1 LDDAPV
7 KAPRFNVF
15 SVAACAPNGLIY
27 ARFSSMRDRIAY
39 TRYSRFMTDSSGDP
53 MALDPQA
60 QAVFAAFAGMPA
72 LDFAQLTAPAY
83 RAILAAGGGFAPG
96 DPIAAEEDLTIP
108 TASGPLAARLYR
120 PVIESGDGGMNNEGL
135 LSLTIFFHGGGFVS
149 CGLDTHANLCRC
161 LAQRAQTVVLSVEYR
176 LAPEARFPAAAL
188 DACNAVRWAA
198 SNSADLR
205 VRPGALAVAGDS
217 AGGNLAAVA
226 AQQLRHSG
234 VNIAHQLLFY
244 PVVDCATE
252 HPSYESMGDGYFL
265 TADMM
270 RWFKNQYF
278 AADTDRADPLASP
291 LAATDLTGVAS
302 ATLISAE
309 YDPLRDEAE
318 QYAARLAQAGVL
330 TTHLRWPGQMHG
342 FASLLGALD
351 AADQALTMAAR
362 SLRHALHARNT

>member
-1 LDDAPV
+1 
-7 KAPRFNVF
+7 
-15 SVAACAPNGLIY
+15 
-27 ARFSSMRDRIAY
+27 
-39 TRYSRFMTDSSGDP
+39 
-53 MALDPQA
+53 MALDPEA
-60 QAVFAAFAGMPA
+60 QAVLAALAGMPP

-83 RAILAAGGGFAPG
+83 RAMLAAGGSFAPG
-96 DPIAAEEDLTIP
+96 DPVASEEDLMIP
-108 TASGPLAARLYR
+108 TAGGPIGARLYR
-120 PVIESGDGGMNNEGL
+120 PVIEGGDGL
-135 LSLTIFFHGGGFVS
+135 LPLTVFFHGGGFVS

-161 LAQRAQTVVLSVEYR
+161 LAQRARTVVLSVDYQ

-188 DACNAVRWAA
+188 DACDAVRWAA

-205 VRPGALAVAGDS
+205 VRSGALAVAGDS

-226 AQQLRHSG
+226 AQQVRHSG

-252 HPSYESMGDGYFL
+252 YPSYKSMGDGYLL

-270 RWFKNQYF
+270 RWFKDQYF
-278 AADTDRADPLASP
+278 AAGSNRADPLASP

-302 ATLISAE
+302 ATIISAE

-318 QYAARLAQAGVL
+318 HYAARLAQAGVL

-342 FASLLGALD
+342 FASFLGVLD
-351 AADQALTMAAR
+351 AADHALTMAAQA
-362 SLRHALHARNT
+362 LRHALHTQNT

>member
-1 LDDAPV
+1 
-7 KAPRFNVF
+7 
-15 SVAACAPNGLIY
+15 
-27 ARFSSMRDRIAY
+27 
-39 TRYSRFMTDSSGDP
+39 

-60 QAVFAAFAGMPA
+60 QAVLAALAGMPP

-83 RAILAAGGGFAPG
+83 RAMLAAGGGFAPG
-96 DPIAAEEDLTIP
+96 DAIAAEEDLMIP
-108 TASGPLAARLYR
+108 TASGSIAARLYR
-120 PVIESGDGGMNNEGL
+120 PVTEGADDKDL
-135 LSLTIFFHGGGFVS
+135 LPLTVFFHGGGFVS

-161 LAQRAQTVVLSVEYR
+161 LAQRARTVVLSVDYR

-188 DACNAVRWAA
+188 DACDAVRWAA

-234 VNIAHQLLFY
+234 VNIAHQVLFY

-252 HPSYESMGDGYFL
+252 HPSYESMGERYLL

-270 RWFKNQYF
+270 RWFKSEYF
-278 AADTDRADPLASP
+278 AEGSNRADPLASP

-302 ATLISAE
+302 ATIISAE
-309 YDPLRDEAE
+309 YDPLRDEVE
-318 QYAARLAQAGVL
+318 HYAARLAQAGVL

-351 AADQALTMAAR
+351 AADHALTLAAQT
-362 SLRHALHARNT
+362 LRHALHDQNT

>member
-1 LDDAPV
+1 
-7 KAPRFNVF
+7 
-15 SVAACAPNGLIY
+15 
-27 ARFSSMRDRIAY
+27 
-39 TRYSRFMTDSSGDP
+39 

-60 QAVFAAFAGMPA
+60 QAVLAAFAGMPP
-72 LDFAQLTAPAY
+72 LDFAQLSAPAY
-83 RAILAAGGGFAPG
+83 RAMLAAGGGFAPG

-108 TASGPLAARLYR
+108 TANGPLAARLYR
-120 PVIESGDGGMNNEGL
+120 PVTEGGDDNGRL
-135 LSLTIFFHGGGFVS
+135 PLTVFFHGGGFVS
-149 CGLDTHANLCRC
+149 CGLNTHANLCRC
-161 LAQRAQTVVLSVEYR
+161 LAQRARTVVLSVGYR

-188 DACNAVRWAA
+188 DACDAVRWAA
-198 SNSADLR
+198 SNSSDLR

-226 AQQLRHSG
+226 AQQLRHSD

-244 PVVDCATE
+244 PVVDCASE

-270 RWFKNQYF
+270 RWFKDQYF
-278 AADTDRADPLASP
+278 AEGAQRADPLASP

-302 ATLISAE
+302 ATIISAE

-318 QYAARLAQAGVL
+318 HYAARLAQAGVL

-351 AADQALTMAAR
+351 AADHALTMAAR
-362 SLRHALHARNT
+362 TLRHALYAQNT

>member
-1 LDDAPV
+1 
-7 KAPRFNVF
+7 
-15 SVAACAPNGLIY
+15 
-27 ARFSSMRDRIAY
+27 
-39 TRYSRFMTDSSGDP
+39 

-60 QAVFAAFAGMPA
+60 QAVLAALAGMPP
-72 LDFAQLTAPAY
+72 LDFAQLSAPAY
-83 RAILAAGGGFAPG
+83 RAMLAAGGGFAPG
-96 DPIAAEEDLTIP
+96 DPVASEEDLMIP
-108 TASGPLAARLYR
+108 TANGPIGARLYR
-120 PVIESGDGGMNNEGL
+120 PVVEGDDGL
-135 LSLTIFFHGGGFVS
+135 LPLTVFFHGGGFVS

-161 LAQRAQTVVLSVEYR
+161 LAQRARTVVLSVDYR

-188 DACNAVRWAA
+188 DACDAVRWAA

-252 HPSYESMGDGYFL
+252 HPSYESMSDGYLL

-270 RWFKNQYF
+270 RWFKDQYF
-278 AADTDRADPLASP
+278 AEDSDRTDPLASP
-291 LAATDLTGVAS
+291 LAAADLTGVAS
-302 ATLISAE
+302 ATIISAE

-318 QYAARLAQAGVL
+318 HYAARLAQAGVL

-351 AADQALTMAAR
+351 AADHALTMAAQI
-362 SLRHALHARNT
+362 LRHALHVQNT

>member
-1 LDDAPV
+1 
-7 KAPRFNVF
+7 
-15 SVAACAPNGLIY
+15 
-27 ARFSSMRDRIAY
+27 
-39 TRYSRFMTDSSGDP
+39 
-53 MALDPQA
+53 MALDPEA
-60 QAVFAAFAGMPA
+60 QAVLAALAGMPP

-83 RAILAAGGGFAPG
+83 RAMLAAGGGFAPG
-96 DPIAAEEDLTIP
+96 DPVASEEDLMIP
-108 TASGPLAARLYR
+108 TTGGPIGARLYR
-120 PVIESGDGGMNNEGL
+120 PVIEGDDGL
-135 LSLTIFFHGGGFVS
+135 LPLTVFFHGGGFVS

-161 LAQRAQTVVLSVEYR
+161 LAQRARTVVLSVDYQ

-188 DACNAVRWAA
+188 DACDAVRWAA

-226 AQQLRHSG
+226 AQQVRHSG

-252 HPSYESMGDGYFL
+252 YPSYESMGDGYLL

-270 RWFKNQYF
+270 RWFKDQYF
-278 AADTDRADPLASP
+278 AAGSNRADPLASP
-291 LAATDLTGVAS
+291 LAATDLTGVGS
-302 ATLISAE
+302 ATIISAE

-318 QYAARLAQAGVL
+318 HYAARLAQAGVL

-342 FASLLGALD
+342 FASFLGVLD
-351 AADQALTMAAR
+351 AADHALTMAAQA
-362 SLRHALHARNT
+362 LRHALHTQNT

>member
-1 LDDAPV
+1 
-7 KAPRFNVF
+7 
-15 SVAACAPNGLIY
+15 
-27 ARFSSMRDRIAY
+27 
-39 TRYSRFMTDSSGDP
+39 

-60 QAVFAAFAGMPA
+60 QAVLAAFAGMPA
-72 LDFAQLTAPAY
+72 LDFAQLTVPAY
-83 RAILAAGGGFAPG
+83 RAMLAAGGGFAPG
-96 DPIAAEEDLTIP
+96 DAIAAEEDLLIP
-108 TASGPLAARLYR
+108 TASGPIAARLYR
-120 PVIESGDGGMNNEGL
+120 PVTKSGDDL
-135 LSLTIFFHGGGFVS
+135 LPLTVFFHGGGFIS

-161 LAQRAQTVVLSVEYR
+161 LAQRARTVVLSVDYR

-188 DACNAVRWAA
+188 DACDAVRWAA
-198 SNSADLR
+198 SNSSDLR

-252 HPSYESMGDGYFL
+252 HPSYKSMGDGYFL

-270 RWFKNQYF
+270 RWFKGQYF
-278 AADTDRADPLASP
+278 AEGADRAHRADPLASP

-302 ATLISAE
+302 ATIISAE

-318 QYAARLAQAGVL
+318 RYAARLAQAGVL

-351 AADQALTMAAR
+351 AADRALTLAAR
-362 SLRHALHARNT
+362 ALRHALHVQNT